1 MLVLS
6 RKIDQ
11 RIHIGDDITIV
22 VNQIK
27 GNRVTIGIDAPDGV
41 RILRGELE
49 GVADQF
55 EERDELK
62 AEAPAATRPPL
73 CIAPDT
79 SGQLGSSTDFFVPP
93 NAR

>member
-6 RKIDQ
+6 RKPDQ

-27 GNRVTIGIDAPDGV
+27 GNRVTIGIEAPDGV
-41 RILRGELE
+41 RILRGELQ
-49 GVADQF
+49 GVAEQF
-55 EERDELK
+55 DDEDTPP
-62 AEAPAATRPPL
+62 APEAARRPPL
-73 CIAPDT
+73 FIPPEAGGRLNNAT
-79 SGQLGSSTDFFVPP
+79 EFFVPR